1 MTQIIDCPPSRPAK
15 TPELD
20 LGAIKTRQRATW
32 ASGDY
37 AIIGTTLQGVGE
49 SLCEAAA
56 VVSGSLVLDVACGN
70 GNASLAA
77 ARRFCRTTGLD
88 YVPEL
93 LARARERAQAE
104 RLPIEFVEGDAEAL
118 PFVDDSFDTVLSSF
132 GVMFTPNQARAA
144 DELVRVCKPGGKI
157 ALANWTPEGF
167 IGDFFRTVRDHVPPP
182 AGLASP
188 FAWGTEAGIT
198 TLFGTRVRVAA
209 AERKDHVFRYESVR
223 HFIDIF
229 RDYYGPTF
237 KAFEALDED
246 GRRA

>member
-1 MTQIIDCPPSRPAK
+1 
-15 TPELD
+15 
-20 LGAIKTRQRATW
+20 
-32 ASGDY
+32 
-37 AIIGTTLQGVGE
+37 
-49 SLCEAAA
+49 
-56 VVSGSLVLDVACGN
+56 
-70 GNASLAA
+70 
-77 ARRFCRTTGLD
+77 
-88 YVPEL
+88 
-93 LARARERAQAE
+93 
-104 RLPIEFVEGDAEAL
+104 
-118 PFVDDSFDTVLSSF
+118 
-132 GVMFTPNQARAA
+132 
-144 DELVRVCKPGGKI
+144 
-157 ALANWTPEGF
+157 F

-246 GRRA
+246 GRRALEDDLAAMLARRDPNGGRGPLAIPGEYLELVLENRS